1 VKGLPAQKNKISA
14 SGFAM
19 ISNYF
24 TLWKTLR
31 GVNSYAFDLKL
42 KDTETQAFVE
52 YSQSSGNKSSPSLAL
67 FYLSGSLLNSINWM
81 IFLFKNIFRISSARY
96 AKENKMEKENYDT
109 LWQDS
114 FVNKIS

>member
-31 GVNSYAFDLKL
+31 GVNSHVFALKL

-52 YSQSSGNKSSPSLAL
+52 YSPSSGNKSSPSLAQ
-67 FYLSGSLLNSINWM
+67 FYLSNSLLNPLDWM
-81 IFLFKNIFRISSARY
+81 IFQSKKHFRISSARY